1 MANNINASEEKLL
14 YFSDK
19 ILGITSQKKFSS
31 FDGFV
36 PFVPELYDDDEFIFV
51 DAKPSDLLNPVNISV
66 YCPGLPDGRSNAEK
80 AGQISRLKAISAKEL
95 RKRTGHFFVNPYV
108 FEVCFDDYPKI
119 ADAFLQYTKNGMR
132 YVEIGGFRTSPE
144 NKAHTLDMAQIL
156 MGAQFN
162 IENMSYVYLRPENSA
177 FGFRYP
183 IHNISQLKELFSLR
197 DIPEG
202 YKRRA
207 ALKHWVASHLRRK
220 PSKPDEQIEIK
231 KYLRGKESFDWFGIR
246 GTVYV
251 NN

>member
-1 MANNINASEEKLL
+1 MGKTVSVSEEKLL

-19 ILGITSQKKFSS
+19 ILGLTSQKKFSR
-31 FDGFV
+31 FDGFI
-36 PFVPELYDDDEFIFV
+36 PFVPELYPDDEFVFV
-51 DAKPSDLLNPVNISV
+51 DAKPSDLSSTVNISI
-66 YCPGLPDGRSNAEK
+66 YTPGNPDGISNASK
-80 AGQISRLKAISAKEL
+80 AGQIKMLKAISTKEL

-108 FEVCFDDYPKI
+108 YEVCFDDYPKI

-132 YVEIGGFRTSPE
+132 YVEIGGFKTSPE
-144 NKAHTLDMAQIL
+144 IKAHTLDTAQIL

-162 IENMSYVYLRPENSA
+162 IENMSHVYLRPEGSA

-183 IHNISQLKELFSLR
+183 IHDLSQLKELFSLR

-202 YKRRA
+202 YKRKA

-251 NN
+251 ND